1 MIDTSYP
8 STGLSNTTAAQ
19 GAAQASTQGLNT
31 DYQSFLKLLVAQVQ
45 NQDPMAPMDSTT
57 FVSQLAQL
65 SQVEQAIMTNTNL
78 EKVVD
83 RLDVSQAFSDVALI
97 GRDVRVASDSVELND
112 GVASFDYAMSDTA
125 SNISISILAEDGT
138 VVRTLAQPVTTPG
151 SPVTV
156 LWDGFDGSGRQ
167 LADGTYSVRI
177 NAVNVEGN
185 AVASQITTA
194 TSVRQISY
202 KDGVPMLVLGNGEEI
217 PSSSILGVL

>member
-8 STGLSNTTAAQ
+8 STGLSTPSVAQ
-19 GAAQASTQGLNT
+19 GAAQASTKGLNT
-31 DYQSFLKLLVAQVQ
+31 DYQAFLKLLVAQVQ

-97 GRDVRVASDSVELND
+97 GRDVRVQSDKIELTE
-112 GVASFDYAMSDTA
+112 GVASFDYALSDSA
-125 SNISISILAEDGT
+125 SSVSISILAEDGT
-138 VVRTLAQPVTTPG
+138 VVRTMPQPVTSPG
-151 SPVTV
+151 APVTM
-156 LWDGFDGSGRQ
+156 LWDGYDGSGRQ
-167 LADGTYSVRI
+167 LADGSYTVRV
-177 NAVNVEGN
+177 NAVDLEGN
-185 AVASQITTA
+185 AIASQVTTS

-202 KDGVPMLVLGNGEEI
+202 KDGNPMLILGNGQEI

>member
-8 STGLSNTTAAQ
+8 STGLTGATATQA
-19 GAAQASTQGLNT
+19 AAQASTQGLNT

>member
-8 STGLSNTTAAQ
+8 STGLTNPSAAQ
-19 GAAQASTQGLNT
+19 GAAQASANGLNT

-97 GRDVRVASDSVELND
+97 GRDVRVSSDRVALED
-112 GVASFDYAMSDTA
+112 GTASFEYSLDDTA
-125 SNISISILAEDGT
+125 SNVSISIMAEDGT
-138 VVRTLAQPVTTPG
+138 VVRTLPQPVTTPG
-151 SPVTV
+151 APVTV

-177 NAVNVEGN
+177 TASNTEGE
-185 AVASQITTA
+185 AVASHMTTTA
-194 TSVRQISY
+194 SVRQITY
-202 KDGVPMLVLGNGEEI
+202 VNGTPMLVLGNGQEI
-217 PSSSILGVL
+217 PSSTILGVL

>member
-8 STGLSNTTAAQ
+8 STGLATPSSAQ
-19 GAAQASTQGLNT
+19 GAAQASAQGLNT

-97 GRDVRVASDSVELND
+97 GRDVRVASDNIELAG
-112 GVASFDYAMSDTA
+112 GVASFDYALADTA
-125 SNISISILAEDGT
+125 SNVSISILAEDGS
-138 VVRTLAQPVTTPG
+138 VVRTLPQPVTSPG
-151 SPVTV
+151 APVTV
-156 LWDGFDGSGRQ
+156 LWDGYDGSGRQ
-167 LADGTYSVRI
+167 LADGTYSVRV
-177 NAVNVEGN
+177 NAVNPEGN
-185 AVASQITTA
+185 AVASTVTTA

-202 KDGVPMLVLGNGEEI
+202 KDGTPMLVLGNGDEI